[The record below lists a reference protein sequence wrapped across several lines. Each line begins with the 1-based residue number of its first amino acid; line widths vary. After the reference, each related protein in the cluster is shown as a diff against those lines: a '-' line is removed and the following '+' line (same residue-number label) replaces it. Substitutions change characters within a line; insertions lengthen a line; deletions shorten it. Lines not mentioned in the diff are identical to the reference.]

1 MNPRLFLLLAGLLLC
16 APPALAESARSVVW
30 DLNVAPAV
38 GQSIA
43 ADPCRPN
50 PYALH
55 RQDCSDEG
63 LNISL
68 EASEA
73 PRLSTLD
80 RIALFLDRHKDLNLD
95 TNLHSSAKLKFTV
108 GLANIYTQEAHARVM
123 LRIRF

>member
-1 MNPRLFLLLAGLLLC
+1 VRAAGAGRERANRRLGPQRRARHRPVARRRPL
-16 APPALAESARSVVW
+16 PA
-30 DLNVAPAV
+30 
-38 GQSIA
+38 Q
-43 ADPCRPN
+43 

-55 RQDCSDEG
+55 RLDCSDEG

-108 GLANIYTQEAHARVM
+108 GLANIYTQEAHARIM